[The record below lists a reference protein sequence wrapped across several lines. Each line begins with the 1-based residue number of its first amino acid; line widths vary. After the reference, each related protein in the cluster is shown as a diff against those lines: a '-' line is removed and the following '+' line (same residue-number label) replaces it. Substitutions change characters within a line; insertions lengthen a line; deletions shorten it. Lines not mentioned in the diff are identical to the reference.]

1 MERFRVGILG
11 AGHIAVKMAR
21 TLRGMEGVEPYA
33 IASRDGAKA
42 AAFAREHGFTRS
54 YGSYGELA
62 ADPDVDLVYIA
73 TPHSHHYPQARMCL
87 ECGKPVLCEKAF
99 TANAAEAEALIRLSE
114 RQGLFLGE
122 AIWTRY
128 MPFTTT
134 VADLVRNGVVGRA
147 QMLTAN
153 LGYAIADK
161 ERIVRPELCGGALL
175 DLGVYPINFAFAL
188 FGTEVES
195 VASSCV
201 KGPSG
206 VDMQESI
213 TFRYGDGRMAVLS
226 ATACCATDRQGIV
239 SGDGGY
245 LVVDNINDS
254 CTAEVYDISHRL
266 VARHVCPPK
275 LTGFEYEVASAVE
288 AIRAGRCEPR
298 EMPHAETLRVMRLL
312 DSLRAAWGVR
322 YPQDGLEHLSTL
334 GL

>member
-99 TANAAEAEALIRLSE
+99 TANAAEAEALIRLSQQ
-114 RQGLFLGE
+114 RGVFLGE

-134 VADLVRNGVVGRA
+134 VADLVRDGAVGRA

-254 CTAEVYDISHRL
+254 CTAEVYDTSHRL
-266 VARHVCPPK
+266 VARHV
-275 LTGFEYEVASAVE
+275 
-288 AIRAGRCEPR
+288 
-298 EMPHAETLRVMRLL
+298 
-312 DSLRAAWGVR
+312 
-322 YPQDGLEHLSTL
+322 
-334 GL
+334 

>member
-1 MERFRVGILG
+1 MRQTCPLREGLHGQRRRSRRRF
-11 AGHIAVKMAR
+11 
-21 TLRGMEGVEPYA
+21 
-33 IASRDGAKA
+33 
-42 AAFAREHGFTRS
+42 
-54 YGSYGELA
+54 
-62 ADPDVDLVYIA
+62 
-73 TPHSHHYPQARMCL
+73 
-87 ECGKPVLCEKAF
+87 
-99 TANAAEAEALIRLSE
+99 IRLSE

-147 QMLTAN
+147 DASAAT
-153 LGYAIADK
+153 GYAIADK

-239 SGDGGY
+239 RAMGATWWWTTS
-245 LVVDNINDS
+245 
-254 CTAEVYDISHRL
+254 TTP
-266 VARHVCPPK
+266 ARPRSTTPP
-275 LTGFEYEVASAVE
+275 TG
-288 AIRAGRCEPR
+288 
-298 EMPHAETLRVMRLL
+298 
-312 DSLRAAWGVR
+312 
-322 YPQDGLEHLSTL
+322 LSR
-334 GL
+334 GMFARRS

>member
-1 MERFRVGILG
+1 
-11 AGHIAVKMAR
+11 
-21 TLRGMEGVEPYA
+21 
-33 IASRDGAKA
+33 
-42 AAFAREHGFTRS
+42 
-54 YGSYGELA
+54 
-62 ADPDVDLVYIA
+62 
-73 TPHSHHYPQARMCL
+73 MCL

-128 MPFTTT
+128 MPFTAT
-134 VADLVRNGVVGRA
+134 VAELVRSGAVGRA
-147 QMLTAN
+147 RMLTAN

-275 LTGFEYEVASAVE
+275 LTGFEYEVASAIE

>member
-161 ERIVRPELCGGALL
+161 ER
-175 DLGVYPINFAFAL
+175 
-188 FGTEVES
+188 
-195 VASSCV
+195 SC
-201 KGPSG
+201 
-206 VDMQESI
+206 
-213 TFRYGDGRMAVLS
+213 A
-226 ATACCATDRQGIV
+226 
-239 SGDGGY
+239 
-245 LVVDNINDS
+245 
-254 CTAEVYDISHRL
+254 
-266 VARHVCPPK
+266 
-275 LTGFEYEVASAVE
+275 
-288 AIRAGRCEPR
+288 AGRCSTWGSIRSTSPSR
-298 EMPHAETLRVMRLL
+298 SSARRSSRWLRP
-312 DSLRAAWGVR
+312 A
-322 YPQDGLEHLSTL
+322 
-334 GL
+334 